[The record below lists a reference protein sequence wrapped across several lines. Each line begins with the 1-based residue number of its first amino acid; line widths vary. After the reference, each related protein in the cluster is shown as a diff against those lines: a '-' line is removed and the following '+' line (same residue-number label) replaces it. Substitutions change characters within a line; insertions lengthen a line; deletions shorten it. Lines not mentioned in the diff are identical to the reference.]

1 MRRLGLPLILPL
13 LALMLFAQ
21 QGAMLHELSHLR
33 SDGLALAAQVR
44 ESAAPQAPQ
53 DSGPCLIC
61 EAFAQI
67 VHPATGFPAIT
78 PASPAAAPAA
88 PDPRFSVIG
97 ASAPTP
103 RSRGPPQA

>member
-1 MRRLGLPLILPL
+1 MDRLRLALALPL
-13 LALMLFAQ
+13 LALLLVAQ

-33 SDGLALAAQVR
+33 ADGRALAAHLGDT
-44 ESAAPQAPQ
+44 AAPSDQ
-53 DSGPCLIC
+53 GPCLTC

-67 VHPATGFPAIT
+67 AHPAVGFAPIT
-78 PASPAAAPAA
+78 AAPAAAIPAA
-88 PDPRFSVIG
+88 PDPLFSVIG

>member
-1 MRRLGLPLILPL
+1 MDRPRLALILPL
-13 LALMLFAQ
+13 LALLLVAQ

-33 SDGLALAAQVR
+33 ADRRAVAVHVSDNAVP
-44 ESAAPQAPQ
+44 S
-53 DSGPCLIC
+53 DSGRCLAC

-67 VHPATGFPAIT
+67 AHPAAGFALVI
-78 PASPAAAPAA
+78 AAAPAA
-88 PDPRFSVIG
+88 TPAAPDPLFSVIG

>member
-13 LALMLFAQ
+13 LALLLLDQ

-33 SDGLALAAQVR
+33 SDFRALAAHVG
-44 ESAAPQAPQ
+44 ESAAPHE
-53 DSGPCLIC
+53 SGPCLTC

-67 VHPATGFPAIT
+67 AHPATGFVAIT
-78 PASPAAAPAA
+78 AAPPAAVPAA

>member
-13 LALMLFAQ
+13 LALLLLAQ

-33 SDGLALAAQVR
+33 SDGRAFAGQVS
-44 ESAAPQAPQ
+44 ESAAPE

-67 VHPATGFPAIT
+67 AHPATGFAAIT
-78 PASPAAAPAA
+78 AAAPAAVPAA

>member
-1 MRRLGLPLILPL
+1 MHRLRLALTLPL
-13 LALMLFAQ
+13 LALLLVAQ

-33 SDGLALAAQVR
+33 SDARALAPQVR
-44 ESAAPQAPQ
+44 ESASPS
-53 DSGPCLIC
+53 DTGPCLTC

-67 VHPATGFPAIT
+67 AHPATGFAAIIA
-78 PASPAAAPAA
+78 ASPAAMPAA
-88 PDPRFSVIG
+88 PDPLFSVIG